1 MYIELQQS
9 TAHSKHCFGPCVNC
23 QIGYNEVS
31 AYTHTDTR
39 ARVHTHTHR
48 GAHAHP
54 RARTHT
60 HAHAITI
67 LNSLSRHST
76 KEQALKI
83 FEKSKKKSKFMGI
96 YSEHIGFL

>member
-1 MYIELQQS
+1 MVETPNNTHVLLIRTSHVCHRPRAAGRNQQVEEY
-9 TAHSKHCFGPCVNC
+9 K
-23 QIGYNEVS
+23 
-31 AYTHTDTR
+31 
-39 ARVHTHTHR
+39 HTHTHT
-48 GAHAHP
+48 P
-54 RARTHT
+54 PTHT